1 MALIIVLFF
10 LPAAAIALVLWVV
23 FKGYNR
29 NPDRIDVV
37 ESRLEHVER
46 QLDRQSEP
54 SVPKTRD

>member
-54 SVPKTRD
+54 NVPKTRD